1 MTWAVTNHLWQST
14 LFAIAAGLLTLVFRK
29 GRARVRYGLWFS
41 ASCKFF
47 IPFSLLTALGNHIG
61 WMPAARTP
69 AVPYVLFKV
78 DQITQPF
85 PEALRSTPS
94 GPGTATDW
102 LFVVIITAWI
112 CGFSAIV
119 VARFRDWLHLRF
131 PELESKA
138 GNYGVWGGLVPG
150 FADASARQ
158 VFGAYHGKTF
168 TGKLR
173 PLIAVEDFRPTLS
186 QCLPQGLQ
194 AEIQLHRQ
202 RQPPAQH
209 EPAEPIHDRHQIDKT
224 LGHRD
229 VGDVRAPD
237 LIASRRG

>member
-186 QCLPQGLQ
+186 QCLSGSRRLVNKNQNPTSSEINLSQAKNGLDNGVH
-194 AEIQLHRQ
+194 LTPSGR
-202 RQPPAQH
+202 
-209 EPAEPIHDRHQIDKT
+209 
-224 LGHRD
+224 
-229 VGDVRAPD
+229 VGAFFVAD
-237 LIASRRG
+237 LI